1 MGRAGCR
8 TTKSRRSQSESAK
21 QSGATGL
28 SAISLAGL
36 PVGLHLQQIRE
47 SMVTLADIPITLD
60 LESIRESLHLRHRG
74 DRSYTQTLV
83 RIAEPLISAKAI
95 YRDCFIE
102 AKLDDAIC
110 IEGTRLTSK
119 VLRKNADNIER
130 VFPYVITIGDKLEE
144 AVKASEDLLDR
155 YCLDL
160 AGNVA
165 LHAARGHLEDHLRS
179 TYALD
184 RISYISPGSL
194 KDWPIENQ
202 KPLFSILGDVE
213 GHVGVK
219 LDENCLMRPTKSLSG
234 IYFPTE
240 ISFYTCQLCSRE
252 RCPGRTARY
261 DEGLAREYGIV

>member
-1 MGRAGCR
+1 M
-8 TTKSRRSQSESAK
+8 K
-21 QSGATGL
+21 L
-28 SAISLAGL
+28 LYL
-36 PVGLHLQQIRE
+36 LQTRE
-47 SMVTLADIPITLD
+47 SMVTLVDIPVKLD
-60 LESIRESLHLRHRG
+60 LESMRKSLHLRHHG
-74 DRSYTQTLV
+74 DRSYAQTLV
-83 RIAEPLISAKAI
+83 GIAEPLISAKAVC
-95 YRDCFIE
+95 RDCFIE
-102 AKLDDAIC
+102 EKLDDAIC

-144 AVKASEDLLDR
+144 AVKACEDLLDR
-155 YCLDL
+155 YSLDL

-165 LHAARGHLEDHLRS
+165 LHTARGHLEDHLRS

-184 RISYISPGSL
+184 RISYIGPGSL

-219 LDENCLMRPTKSLSG
+219 LEENYLMRPIKSLSG

-240 ISFYTCQLCSRE
+240 ISFHTCQLCSRE
-252 RCPGRTARY
+252 RCPGRRALY
-261 DEGLAREYGIV
+261 DEALAREYEIV

>member
-1 MGRAGCR
+1 MI
-8 TTKSRRSQSESAK
+8 TLEH
-21 QSGATGL
+21 
-28 SAISLAGL
+28 I
-36 PVGLHLQQIRE
+36 PV
-47 SMVTLADIPITLD
+47 TLD
-60 LESIRESLHLRHRG
+60 LEHIRKELHLRHDG

-83 RIAEPLISAKAI
+83 GIAEPLISAKAV

-102 AKLDDAIC
+102 AKFEDAIC
-110 IEGTRLTSK
+110 IEGIRLTSK
-119 VLRKNADNIER
+119 VLRKNADHIGR

-144 AVKASEDLLDR
+144 AVKKCEDLLDR

-165 LHAARGHLEDHLRS
+165 LHTARRHLEDHLRT

-184 RISYISPGSL
+184 RISYIGPGSL

-213 GHVGVK
+213 RHIGVS
-219 LDENCLMRPTKSLSG
+219 LEENCLMRPTKSLSG
-234 IYFPTE
+234 IYFPAD

-252 RCPGRTARY
+252 RCPGRRIAY
-261 DEGLAREYGIV
+261 DEELAREYGIL

>member
-1 MGRAGCR
+1 
-8 TTKSRRSQSESAK
+8 
-21 QSGATGL
+21 
-28 SAISLAGL
+28 
-36 PVGLHLQQIRE
+36 
-47 SMVTLADIPITLD
+47 MVTLVDIPVKFD
-60 LESIRESLHLRHRG
+60 LEHMRKTLHLRHHG
-74 DRSYTQTLV
+74 DRSYAQTLV
-83 RIAEPLISAKAI
+83 RIAEPLISAKAV
-95 YRDCFIE
+95 YKDCFIE

-144 AVKASEDLLDR
+144 AVKACEDLLDR
-155 YCLDL
+155 YCLDF

-165 LHAARGHLEDHLRS
+165 LHTARRHLEDHLLS
-179 TYALD
+179 KYALD

-202 KPLFSILGDVE
+202 KPLFSILGDVK

-219 LDENCLMRPTKSLSG
+219 LEENCLMRPTKSLSG

-240 ISFYTCQLCSRE
+240 ISFYTCQLCFRE
-252 RCPGRTARY
+252 RCPGRRALY
-261 DEGLAREYGIV
+261 DEGLAREYEIV

>member
-1 MGRAGCR
+1 MI
-8 TTKSRRSQSESAK
+8 TLEH
-21 QSGATGL
+21 
-28 SAISLAGL
+28 I
-36 PVGLHLQQIRE
+36 P
-47 SMVTLADIPITLD
+47 VTLN
-60 LESIRESLHLRHRG
+60 LEHIRKRLHLRHDG

-83 RIAEPLISAKAI
+83 RIAEPLISAKAV

-102 AKLDDAIC
+102 AKSEDAIC
-110 IEGTRLTSK
+110 IEGIRLTSK

-130 VFPYVITIGDKLEE
+130 VFPYVITIGNKLEE
-144 AVKASEDLLDR
+144 AVKACEDLLDR

-160 AGNVA
+160 VGNVA
-165 LHAARGHLEDHLRS
+165 LHTARRHLKDHLRS

-184 RISYISPGSL
+184 RISYIGPGSL

-213 GHVGVK
+213 RHIGVR
-219 LDENCLMRPTKSLSG
+219 LEENCLMRPTKSLSG

-252 RCPGRTARY
+252 RCPGRRAPY
-261 DEGLAREYGIV
+261 DEGLAREYGIL